1 MTTKGYHRYRGRNTR
16 GKVALVIVLV
26 LVLIAAVA
34 YLLTQE
40 YVVYDDEGKA
50 HLELPW
56 SRKEPE
62 KPQPDPAPVPDD
74 VDITREE
81 PQRQKVDDIHA
92 WELPYGCLGGDPGY
106 LLTGREAVAVN
117 VKMYDGSVAYHT
129 AVSLPEGILTGGN
142 ATSRNLQTILDSDCY
157 TVARLACF
165 CDNAYADAMGDRAA
179 LCTAEGV
186 PYRDGSGRRWLDPTK
201 PETLRYITDLAEEC
215 ARLGFDEILLDWFLY
230 PTSGDQ
236 TALDL
241 PADKTA
247 VLKDFAQALEKQL
260 PEGTVLSVVLRETP
274 TADSGLTPEL
284 LTACFDRVYVMPEAD
299 ASALP
304 TSYDAATRVVAM
316 TAYAPDSGSYLVTQ

>member
-1 MTTKGYHRYRGRNTR
+1 MTTKGYHRYRGKNTR
-16 GKVALVIVLV
+16 GRAALIVV
-26 LVLIAAVA
+26 LVLILLAAVA

-62 KPQPDPAPVPDD
+62 TPQPDPTPVPDD

-81 PQRQKVDDIHA
+81 PQRQKVEAIHA
-92 WELPYGCLGGDPGY
+92 WELPYGCLGSDPGY
-106 LLTGREAVAVN
+106 LLTDREAVAVN

-129 AVSLPEGILTGGN
+129 AVALPEGILTGGN
-142 ATSRNLQTILDSDCY
+142 STSRNLQTILDSNCY

-165 CDNAYADAMGDRAA
+165 CDNAYADARREQAA
-179 LCTAEGV
+179 LCTADGTL
-186 PYRDGSGRRWLDPTK
+186 YRDGSGRRWLDPSK
-201 PETLRYITDLAEEC
+201 PGTLRYITDLAKEC
-215 ARLGFDEILLDWFLY
+215 ADLGFDEILLDWFQY
-230 PTSGDQ
+230 PTDGDQ
-236 TALDL
+236 SALDL

-274 TADSGLTPEL
+274 SADSGLTAEL
-284 LTACFDRVYVMPEAD
+284 LASCFDRVYVMSGAD

-304 TSYDAATRVVAM
+304 IGYDRSTRVVEM
-316 TAYAPDSGSYLVTQ
+316 TRSAAGTGSYLVCQ

>member
-16 GKVALVIVLV
+16 GKVALVVV
-26 LVLIAAVA
+26 LVLILLAAVA

-50 HLELPW
+50 HLEMPW
-56 SRKEPE
+56 SRKEPK
-62 KPQPDPAPVPDD
+62 KPQPDSTPVPDD

-81 PQRQKVDDIHA
+81 PQRQKVEAIHA
-92 WELPYGCLGGDPGY
+92 WELPYGCLGSDPGY
-106 LLTGREAVAVN
+106 LLTDREAVAVN

-186 PYRDGSGRRWLDPTK
+186 LYRDGSGRRP
-201 PETLRYITDLAEEC
+201 
-215 ARLGFDEILLDWFLY
+215 
-230 PTSGDQ
+230 SG
-236 TALDL
+236 
-241 PADKTA
+241 
-247 VLKDFAQALEKQL
+247 KD
-260 PEGTVLSVVLRETP
+260 SRVLRRRIRPRPALCGKARGADRSRSHRVAHQAGIPHLYAGVPAGVPVPGRAGRTIVYPSAEH
-274 TADSGLTPEL
+274 TAHGHPGRGGGHRRR
-284 LTACFDRVYVMPEAD
+284 ADRH
-299 ASALP
+299 LP
-304 TSYDAATRVVAM
+304 YCQPGRLAAHWPHAAQTV
-316 TAYAPDSGSYLVTQ
+316 

>member
-16 GKVALVIVLV
+16 GKAALVVV
-26 LVLIAAVA
+26 LVLILLAAVA

-62 KPQPDPAPVPDD
+62 KPQPDSTPVPDD

-81 PQRQKVDDIHA
+81 PQRQKVEAIHA
-92 WELPYGCLGGDPGY
+92 WELPYGCLGSDPGY
-106 LLTGREAVAVN
+106 LLTDREAVAIN

-129 AVSLPEGILTGGN
+129 AVALPEGILTGGLS
-142 ATSRNLQTILDSDCY
+142 TSRNLQTILDSNCY
-157 TVARLACF
+157 AVARLACF

-186 PYRDGSGRRWLDPTK
+186 PYRDGSGRRWLDPSK
-201 PETLRYITDLAEEC
+201 PGTLRYITDLAKE
-215 ARLGFDEILLDWFLY
+215 
-230 PTSGDQ
+230 
-236 TALDL
+236 
-241 PADKTA
+241 
-247 VLKDFAQALEKQL
+247 L

-274 TADSGLTPEL
+274 SADNGVTAEL
-284 LTACFDRVYVMPEAD
+284 LASCFDRVYVMPDAD

-304 TSYDAATRVVAM
+304 TGYDRATRVVTMAG
-316 TAYAPDSGSYLVTQ
+316 YAPESGSYLVTQ

>member
-1 MTTKGYHRYRGRNTR
+1 MHRRGR
-16 GKVALVIVLV
+16 
-26 LVLIAAVA
+26 
-34 YLLTQE
+34 
-40 YVVYDDEGKA
+40 
-50 HLELPW
+50 
-56 SRKEPE
+56 
-62 KPQPDPAPVPDD
+62 PVP
-74 VDITREE
+74 
-81 PQRQKVDDIHA
+81 
-92 WELPYGCLGGDPGY
+92 
-106 LLTGREAVAVN
+106 GR
-117 VKMYDGSVAYHT
+117 
-129 AVSLPEGILTGGN
+129 
-142 ATSRNLQTILDSDCY
+142 
-157 TVARLACF
+157 AR
-165 CDNAYADAMGDRAA
+165 RA
-179 LCTAEGV
+179 
-186 PYRDGSGRRWLDPTK
+186 PGRRWLDPTK

-241 PADKTA
+241 PADRTA

-274 TADSGLTPEL
+274 AADNGLTPEL

>member
-1 MTTKGYHRYRGRNTR
+1 M
-16 GKVALVIVLV
+16 
-26 LVLIAAVA
+26 
-34 YLLTQE
+34 
-40 YVVYDDEGKA
+40 
-50 HLELPW
+50 
-56 SRKEPE
+56 
-62 KPQPDPAPVPDD
+62 PDD

-81 PQRQKVDDIHA
+81 PQRQKVDAIHA

-186 PYRDGSGRRWLDPTK
+186 LYRDGSGRRWLDPTK

-241 PADKTA
+241 PADRTA

-274 TADSGLTPEL
+274 TADNGLTPEL

-304 TSYDAATRVVAM
+304 TGYDAATRVVAM
-316 TAYAPDSGSYLVTQ
+316 TAYAPTAAAIW